1 MASTTSLLRL
11 GHRIPV
17 VVWTWSAPLRHF
29 MSWKLDPQLLQ
40 LLRDTGKFRRWGLS
54 GERALLGTC
63 LWRECVLHD
72 LFPLLSASQLSQ
84 GGQFCSTMCSRPC
97 CVSRHTLRGME
108 PDNHTLKP
116 SDKINLS
123 SFKLLLSGISHALSP
138 THTHKHT
145 HKKILHNH
153 ILLRSSMKTVRQT
166 VLHENCTVL
175 TSFHFLRSFF
185 TLETSILGKFKQ

>member
-1 MASTTSLLRL
+1 MFCIIYSHYSLLPNCHKV
-11 GHRIPV
+11 GSSVPPC
-17 VVWTWSAPLRHF
+17 APDH
-29 MSWKLDPQLLQ
+29 
-40 LLRDTGKFRRWGLS
+40 
-54 GERALLGTC
+54 A
-63 LWRECVLHD
+63 V
-72 LFPLLSASQLSQ
+72 
-84 GGQFCSTMCSRPC
+84 
-97 CVSRHTLRGME
+97 VSRHTLRGME

>member
-145 HKKILHNH
+145 HKKNLTQSHPA
-153 ILLRSSMKTVRQT
+153 QEF
-166 VLHENCTVL
+166 HENSQTDCATWEL
-175 TSFHFLRSFF
+175 YSTYFLSFP
-185 TLETSILGKFKQ
+185 EVILYFGNIHTWQI